1 MNRTTQ
7 NQATMNTRASQT
19 PQTPHASPQ
28 ASHTPQALSPTA
40 TQASHTNPQ
49 TPSPTYLLEMRH
61 ITKDFPGVRA
71 LDDVNFQVRQGDIH
85 CLVGENGAGKSTLM
99 KILSG
104 VHSHGNYDGDIVFRG
119 EVQRFTNVRHSEAAG
134 IGIIYQ
140 EISLIPELSIYENL
154 FFGHERTK
162 NLSFLVDWTETKT
175 QAQALL
181 DRVHL
186 DVDLNMKVKY
196 LGVGQQQL
204 IQIAK
209 SLSQDSK
216 LLILDEPTAAL
227 NDVDVANLLSLLREL
242 RDDGVT
248 CIMISHKLDEV
259 LDIADAITV
268 LRDGRSVADFD
279 VRVKKP
285 DAQTLIQNMVGRE
298 ILDIYGTRDAHI
310 ESEVLL
316 ELRHWSVRHPQ
327 TGRELL
333 TDINLELRRGEVVG
347 LAGLVGAGRTELALS
362 IFGNTPHYN
371 IDPDSELY
379 LYGEKTRFNSPQQ
392 AIRKGLAYVT
402 EDRKAT
408 GLVLIQSV
416 RFNTSFAKLE
426 RISRAGVVD
435 QASEIQQT
443 FEVTREMNVK
453 TPSIE
458 QVCNNLS
465 GGNQQK
471 VVLSKWLFT
480 DPEILILDE
489 PTRGIDVGAKEEIYT
504 LINQMVEDGKTIL
517 MISSELPEILGL
529 CDRVY
534 VISEGYLTG
543 ELSREEATEV
553 RVMEYATMTRRSLA
567 KNGRSNSTQN
577 NSNPELQT
585 QTKV

>member
-1 MNRTTQ
+1 MNRSTQ
-7 NQATMNTRASQT
+7 SQSIENHASQST
-19 PQTPHASPQ
+19 HKSESSHESHGSHGSHGSQWSHASHP
-28 ASHTPQALSPTA
+28 S
-40 TQASHTNPQ
+40 NIEG
-49 TPSPTYLLEMRH
+49 SPTYLLEMRN
-61 ITKDFPGVRA
+61 ITKEFPGVRA

-104 VHSHGNYDGDIVFRG
+104 VHAHGSYDGDIVFRG

-162 NLSFLVDWTETKT
+162 KFGFLVDWAETKT
-175 QAQALL
+175 QARALL

-186 DVDLNMKVKY
+186 NVDPDMKVKY

-209 SLSQDSK
+209 NLSHDSS

-227 NDVDVANLLSLLREL
+227 NDVDVANLLNLLREL

-259 LDIADAITV
+259 LEIADAITV

-279 VRVKKP
+279 VRAKKP
-285 DAQTLIQNMVGRE
+285 NAQTLIQNMVGRE
-298 ILDIYGTRDAHI
+298 ILDIYGTRDTQIATDI
-310 ESEVLL
+310 LL
-316 ELRHWSVRHPQ
+316 ELRHWTVRHAQ

-333 TDINLELRRGEVVG
+333 TDINLQLRRGEVVG
-347 LAGLVGAGRTELALS
+347 IAGLVGAGRSELALS
-362 IFGNTPHYN
+362 LFGNTPKYD
-371 IDPDSELY
+371 IDPASELY
-379 LYGEKTRFNSPQQ
+379 LYGEKMRFNSPQQ
-392 AIRKGLAYVT
+392 AIHKGLAYVT

-408 GLVLIQSV
+408 GLILIQSV
-416 RFNTSFAKLE
+416 RFNTSFANLK
-426 RISRAGVVD
+426 RVSKGGIVD
-435 QASEIQQT
+435 QASEIQQAHDVST
-443 FEVTREMNVK
+443 QMNVK

-480 DPEILILDE
+480 EPEILILDE

-529 CDRVY
+529 CDRIY
-534 VISEGYLTG
+534 VISEGHLTG
-543 ELSREEATEV
+543 ELSREEASEV
-553 RVMEYATMTRRSLA
+553 RIMEYATISRRSLA
-567 KNGRSNSTQN
+567 KNST
-577 NSNPELQT
+577 SD
-585 QTKV
+585 